1 VTNPKL
7 PNPPPIAQIVLLEDD
22 ASMRTSLTQVLRFA
36 DHTVQAFSSALGFLA
51 LSAPTRPTLLI
62 TDMRMPGMTGVE
74 LQAALLARGWD
85 IPMIFI
91 SGEST
96 VQQSVIALKQ
106 GAIEFLIKPFGR
118 TELLS
123 AVERGIAINIRQDQ
137 TALDN
142 TAYESQLRTLS
153 RRERQVFEL
162 LAAGYSN
169 AELVKSLGVSLPTAK
184 QYKAEVMRKLNLR
197 SLSELIQLHNG
208 RQNH

>member
-36 DHTVQAFSSALGFLA
+36 DHTVQAFSSALEFLA
-51 LSAPTRPTLLI
+51 LSASTRPTLLI

-137 TALDN
+137 TALEN

-169 AELVKSLGVSLPTAK
+169 AELVKTLGISLPTAK

-197 SLSELIQLHNG
+197 SLSELI
-208 RQNH
+208 

>member
-1 VTNPKL
+1 MTNPKL

-74 LQAALLARGWD
+74 LQAELLARGWD
-85 IPMIFI
+85 MPMIFI
-91 SGEST
+91 SGESS
-96 VQQSVIALKQ
+96 VQQSVAALKQ
-106 GAIEFLIKPFGR
+106 GAIEFLVKPFDR

-123 AVERGIAINIRQDQ
+123 AVARGIAINLRQDQ
-137 TALDN
+137 TAIEN
-142 TAYESQLRTLS
+142 TAYESQLQTLS
-153 RRERQVFEL
+153 PRERQVFEL
-162 LAAGYSN
+162 LAAGFSN
-169 AELVKSLGVSLPTAK
+169 AELVKTLGISLPTTK
-184 QYKAEVMRKLNLR
+184 QYKAEVMRKLKLR

-208 RQNH
+208 RQND

>member
-1 VTNPKL
+1 
-7 PNPPPIAQIVLLEDD
+7 
-22 ASMRTSLTQVLRFA
+22 MRTSLTQVLRFA

-123 AVERGIAINIRQDQ
+123 AVERGIAINLRQDQ

>member
-1 VTNPKL
+1 MTNPKL

-123 AVERGIAINIRQDQ
+123 AVERGIAINLRQDQ